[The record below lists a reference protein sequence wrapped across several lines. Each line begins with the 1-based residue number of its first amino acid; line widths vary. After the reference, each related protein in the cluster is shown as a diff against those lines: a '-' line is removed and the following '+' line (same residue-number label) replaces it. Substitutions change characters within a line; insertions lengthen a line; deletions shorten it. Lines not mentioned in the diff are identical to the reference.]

1 VPSEEPFA
9 SRFIATLRDLPGM
22 IDTCIFIGVVSL
34 ALEGLTLRLW
44 FSPAS
49 EVPIYRQLATQV
61 QLAILSGDLKPGE
74 RLPSTRELARRFSI
88 HPNTVSA
95 GYRQLARDG
104 WVEYRHG
111 SGVYIQSEVAPAR
124 TPEQILDQH
133 IVEFFKAVRELQFP
147 AAAIRQRVAEW
158 IAAPPPDHF
167 VLIDPDVEARE
178 ILLTE
183 IRKLTTWPAVAI
195 SIEEAANPETMLAA
209 IPLCRPSKTKM
220 VRAVLP
226 AGTELVPLQIRS
238 ANKWLDP
245 ELPSLKGRLIGVV
258 SSWVDFREFART
270 MLAATGV
277 DPDLLVVRNPK
288 QRRWQRGLD
297 QTGAIICDAHTAAA
311 RELPKG
317 PRVFVFSLLAD
328 AFQLELN
335 KFSDSSQF
343 L

>member
-1 VPSEEPFA
+1 V
-9 SRFIATLRDLPGM
+9 
-22 IDTCIFIGVVSL
+22 
-34 ALEGLTLRLW
+34 RLW
-44 FSPAS
+44 FSAAS

-74 RLPSTRELARRFSI
+74 RLPSTRELSRRFSI

-111 SGVYIQSEVAPAR
+111 SGVYIQSEVAPAQ

-133 IVEFFKAVRELQFP
+133 IVAFFKTVRELRLP
-147 AAAIRQRVAEW
+147 AVAIRQRVAEW

-167 VLIDPDVEARE
+167 VLIDPDVDARE

-183 IRKLTTWPAVAI
+183 IRKLTTWPAVAMTV
-195 SIEEAANPETMLAA
+195 EQAAKPDTMLAA

-226 AGTELVPLQIRS
+226 AGTELIPLQIRS

-245 ELPSLKGRLIGVV
+245 ELPALKGKLIGVV
-258 SSWVDFREFART
+258 SEWVDFREIART
-270 MLAATGV
+270 MLAAAGV
-277 DPDLLVVRNPK
+277 DPDLLVVRNP
-288 QRRWQRGLD
+288 RRPRWQRGLE
-297 QTGAIICDAHTAAA
+297 QTGAVICDAHTREV

-317 PRVFVFSLLAD
+317 PKVFVFSLLAD
-328 AFQLELN
+328 AFQKELSR
-335 KFSDSSQF
+335 FSDEAF
-343 L
+343 G

>member
-1 VPSEEPFA
+1 
-9 SRFIATLRDLPGM
+9 M
-22 IDTCIFIGVVSL
+22 
-34 ALEGLTLRLW
+34 RLW

-49 EVPIYRQLATQV
+49 EVPIYRQLFTQIV
-61 QLAILSGDLKPGE
+61 MAILSGDLKPGE
-74 RLPSTRELARRFSI
+74 RLPSTRELARRFRI

-111 SGVYIQSEVAPAR
+111 SGVYIQSEVAPTQ

-133 IVEFFKAVRELQFP
+133 IVGFFKAVRELRLP
-147 AAAIRQRVAEW
+147 AVAIRQRVAQW

-167 VLIDPDVEARE
+167 VLIDPDVDAQE

-183 IRKLTTWPAVAI
+183 IRKLTTWPASAI
-195 SIEEAANPETMLAA
+195 SVEQAAEPDALVAA
-209 IPLCRPSKTKM
+209 IPLCRPTKTKM

-226 AGTELVPLQIRS
+226 AGLELIPLQIRS

-245 ELPSLKGRLIGVV
+245 ELPSLKGKLIGVV
-258 SSWVDFREFART
+258 SNWVDFREIART
-270 MLAATGV
+270 MLAAAGV
-277 DPDLLVVRNPK
+277 DPDLLAVRNPK
-288 QRRWQRGLD
+288 KARWQRGLE
-297 QTGAIICDAHTAAA
+297 QTGAIICDAHTTAT

-317 PRVFVFSLLAD
+317 PKVFVFSLLAD
-328 AFQLELN
+328 AFQIELS

>member
-1 VPSEEPFA
+1 
-9 SRFIATLRDLPGM
+9 M
-22 IDTCIFIGVVSL
+22 
-34 ALEGLTLRLW
+34 RLW
-44 FSPAS
+44 FSAAS

-95 GYRQLARDG
+95 GYRQLLHDG

-111 SGVYIQSEVAPAR
+111 SGVYIQSEAAPAQ

-133 IVEFFKAVRELQFP
+133 IVAFFKAVRELRLP
-147 AAAIRQRVAEW
+147 AMAIRQRVAQW
-158 IAAPPPDHF
+158 IASPPPDRF
-167 VLIDPDVEARE
+167 VLIDPDVDARE

-183 IRKLTTWPAVAI
+183 VRKQTTWPAEAMT
-195 SIEEAANPETMLAA
+195 IEEAAKPDALIGA

-226 AGTELVPLQIRS
+226 AGLELIPLQIRS

-258 SSWVDFREFART
+258 SNWGDFREIART
-270 MLAATGV
+270 MLAAAGV
-277 DPDLLVVRNPK
+277 APDLLVVRNPK
-288 QRRWQRGLD
+288 RPRWQRGLD
-297 QTGAIICDAHTAAA
+297 QTGAIICDAHTATT

-317 PRVFVFSLLAD
+317 PRVFLFSLLAD
-328 AFQLELN
+328 AFQSELS

>member
-1 VPSEEPFA
+1 V
-9 SRFIATLRDLPGM
+9 
-22 IDTCIFIGVVSL
+22 
-34 ALEGLTLRLW
+34 RLW
-44 FSPAS
+44 FSAAS
-49 EVPIYRQLATQV
+49 EVPIYRQLVTQV

-104 WVEYRHG
+104 WVEHRHG
-111 SGVYIQSEVAPAR
+111 SGVYIQSDVAPAQ

-133 IVEFFKAVRELQFP
+133 IVAFFKTVRELRLP

-158 IAAPPPDHF
+158 IASPPPDHF
-167 VLIDPDVEARE
+167 LLIDPDPDARE
-178 ILLTE
+178 ILLSE
-183 IRKLTTWPAVAI
+183 IRQATKWPAAAI
-195 SIEEAANPETMLAA
+195 SVDEAAKPENLLAA

-226 AGTELVPLQIRS
+226 AGIELITLQIRS

-245 ELPSLKGRLIGVV
+245 ELPSLKGKLIGVV
-258 SSWVDFREFART
+258 SNWVDFREIART
-270 MLAATGV
+270 MLAAAGV
-277 DPDLLVVRNPK
+277 DPDLLIVRSP
-288 QRRWQRGLD
+288 RRPRWQRGLE
-297 QTGAIICDAHTAAA
+297 QTGAMICDVHTATT

-328 AFQLELN
+328 AFQLELG

>member
-1 VPSEEPFA
+1 
-9 SRFIATLRDLPGM
+9 M
-22 IDTCIFIGVVSL
+22 
-34 ALEGLTLRLW
+34 RLW

-95 GYRQLARDG
+95 GYRQLVCDG

-111 SGVYIQSEVAPAR
+111 SGVYIQSEVAPAQ

-133 IVEFFKAVRELQFP
+133 IVAFFKAVRELRLP
-147 AAAIRQRVAEW
+147 AKAIRKRVADW
-158 IAAPPPDHF
+158 ISAPPPDHF
-167 VLIDPDVEARE
+167 VLIDPDADARE

-183 IRKLTTWPAVAI
+183 IRKLTTWPAKAM
-195 SIEEAANPETMLAA
+195 SIEEAAKPEAMLAA
-209 IPLCRPSKTKM
+209 IPVCRPSKTKM

-226 AGTELVPLQIRS
+226 AGTELIPLQIRS
-238 ANKWLDP
+238 ATRWLDP
-245 ELPSLKGRLIGVV
+245 ELPSLKGKLIGVV
-258 SSWVDFREFART
+258 SSWMDFREIART
-270 MLAATGV
+270 MLTAAGV

-288 QRRWQRGLD
+288 RPRWQRGLD
-297 QTGAIICDAHTAAA
+297 QTGAIIWDAHTAAT

-317 PRVFVFSLLAD
+317 PRAFVFPVLAD
-328 AFQLELN
+328 AFQLELS

>member
-1 VPSEEPFA
+1 
-9 SRFIATLRDLPGM
+9 M
-22 IDTCIFIGVVSL
+22 
-34 ALEGLTLRLW
+34 RLW

-49 EVPIYRQLATQV
+49 EVPIYRQLFTQIV
-61 QLAILSGDLKPGE
+61 MAILSGDLKPGE
-74 RLPSTRELARRFSI
+74 RLPSTRELARRFRI

-111 SGVYIQSEVAPAR
+111 SGVYIQTEAAPAQ

-133 IVEFFKAVRELQFP
+133 IVAFFKAVRDLRLP
-147 AAAIRQRVAEW
+147 AVAIRQRVAEW

-167 VLIDPDVEARE
+167 VLIEPDSDAQE

-183 IRKLTTWPAVAI
+183 IRKLTTWPATAVTV
-195 SIEEAANPETMLAA
+195 EEAAKTDALLAA
-209 IPLCRPSKTKM
+209 IPMCRPSKAKM

-226 AGTELVPLQIRS
+226 AGLELIPLQIRS
-238 ANKWLDP
+238 ANRWLDP
-245 ELPSLKGRLIGVV
+245 ELPSLKGKLIGVV
-258 SSWVDFREFART
+258 SNWVDFREIART
-270 MLAATGV
+270 MLAAAGV

-288 QRRWQRGLD
+288 KPRWQRGLD
-297 QTGAIICDAHTAAA
+297 QTGAIICDAHTAAT

-317 PRVFVFSLLAD
+317 PRVFEFSLLAD
-328 AFQLELN
+328 AFQLELS